1 MEKGLYFKG
10 LNGIRAI
17 AALAVVIS
25 HINNRLDYFF
35 LPKLPLLD
43 LANFGVTIFFTLSGF
58 LITYL
63 LLEEKEKTGTIAL
76 KKFYWRRILRI
87 WPLYF
92 LYLIIVVVFNDPLQL
107 NWSILFFVFMIP
119 NFRNSFK
126 DTINIYPGN
135 HNLTYM
141 IGHYW
146 SLGVEEQFY
155 LFWPVLVRKLKSI
168 FVFALLFPL
177 FFIFFKLILK
187 ITHAPNGVITFFHYT
202 RLGCLVIGGLGA
214 FLVKHN
220 YNKIITYFTN
230 PLIEV
235 FCWMFLLLILFNQ
248 FHIASLLD
256 HEIVAVITL
265 GIIINQIKKS
275 NPIVNLEKQSFDFLG
290 KISFGLYVYNPLVIY
305 ITSLLINSIE
315 IDNLVIKY
323 VLIYALS
330 LALLILVAYCSYHFF
345 EKRFLKLKNRY
356 TVIQSHA
363 SKIAV

>member
-25 HINNRLDYFF
+25 HINNRLDYFY

-76 KKFYWRRILRI
+76 RKFYWRRVLRI

-92 LYLIIVVVFNDPLQL
+92 LYLLLVVFFNDPFQL

-126 DTINIYPGN
+126 ETININPGN

-155 LFWPVLVRKLKSI
+155 LFWPLLVRKLKRILI
-168 FVFALLFPL
+168 FAIVFPILFIL
-177 FFIFFKLILK
+177 FKLVLK
-187 ITHAPNGVITFFHYT
+187 VTHSPEYVITFFHYT

-214 FLVKHN
+214 YLLKFN
-220 YNKIITYFTN
+220 YTKIISYFIN
-230 PLIEV
+230 PFIEV
-235 FCWMFLLLILFNQ
+235 FCWVFLIIILFNQ
-248 FHIASLLD
+248 FHIASLID
-256 HEIVAVITL
+256 HEIVAVVTL
-265 GIIINQIKKS
+265 GIILNQIKKDK
-275 NPIVNLEKQSFDFLG
+275 PIINLEKQSFDFLG
-290 KISFGLYVYNPLVIY
+290 KISFGLYVFNPFVIY
-305 ITSLLINSIE
+305 LTSMVINTMKIN
-315 IDNLVIKY
+315 NLVIKY
-323 VLIYALS
+323 VMIYMISLLFLIV
-330 LALLILVAYCSYHFF
+330 IAYCSYQFF
-345 EKRFLKLKNRY
+345 ERKFLKLKNRY
-356 TVIQSHA
+356 TVIQSNS
-363 SKIAV
+363 SKIA